1 MPIVPAFSPDVK
13 KNPLLLRGQLA
24 LLGWA
29 SLKDWAITMG
39 YETHQVRMTLK
50 KFRDERSIC
59 SELGHSILKDLDTTL
74 TAGITPE
81 SIAGEAHACP
91 N

>member
-1 MPIVPAFSPDVK
+1 MQIVPIFSSDSKV
-13 KNPLLLRGQLA
+13 NPLQLKGQLA

-29 SLKDWAITMG
+29 SLSDWAKRMG
-39 YETHQVRMTLK
+39 YEPYQVRKTLK

-74 TAGITPE
+74 TWGGTPE
-81 SIAGEAHACP
+81 LLLEETQKWLH
-91 N
+91 